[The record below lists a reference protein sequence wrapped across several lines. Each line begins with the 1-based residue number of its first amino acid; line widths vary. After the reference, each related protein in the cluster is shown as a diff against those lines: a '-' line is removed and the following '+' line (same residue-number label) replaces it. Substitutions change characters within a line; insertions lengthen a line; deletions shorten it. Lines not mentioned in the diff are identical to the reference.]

1 MSASSSIIQFGF
13 KNHKEFVEGALK
25 RRKHKATCK
34 FCDKTILETCGTT
47 SNFIRHLQ
55 RNHKARLQEY
65 RASQSRGN
73 SQTIIDLFQRQTSQ
87 VQVYSAS
94 SSRQLAINQAIIQD
108 LIIGC
113 CLPLSIVEN
122 QHFRHFL
129 HIIDERYIP
138 IARSTITSKHIPQL
152 VTRVKE
158 CIKSSLADQK
168 FVSVTADIWSDRT
181 LRSYLG
187 VTAHVCNCTA
197 NEYTLKSF
205 LLDCR
210 RFKGHHNAENIV
222 AAFDEILEEYNISD
236 KVEFII
242 TDNASNMKKAF
253 KFAMT
258 EDHSDDSEDEEDMV
272 GEPLDRNVH
281 LGSRQRLSCF
291 AHSLQLV
298 VGDGLKEV
306 KCLSQAISKVSKLA
320 TLLHSSTIFK
330 DKFEA
335 VFGNGKSIPAA
346 SVTRWNST
354 FRQIQAV
361 TELGH
366 TALTEMCS
374 FDFKNIVITTRE
386 WAQLRELCLI
396 LGPFAEA
403 TELTEG
409 EKMITISMVVPTVL
423 DLNTHLIQMDSSKSL
438 CRPLI
443 RALQES
449 LQQRFSGIFIALHMT
464 EPEDHSFDAPFSHE
478 FYAQAA
484 ILDPQF
490 GMSWV
495 DMDVRTSGNT
505 VAIRRLREEVRK
517 SLTDSLIAEAEKAD
531 LENIHAREGSKAEPP
546 QDSPPDS
553 KIPRLL
559 AKYRTH
565 KKKHSTPTEASIVT
579 QVMKYLEDIQSSP
592 AEVDPLMFWFHN
604 KDKYPHLHALALKVL
619 SVPASSAPVERVF
632 SAGGLLMRPHRAR
645 LGPTMLSSLIFLKC
659 NNGLL

>member
-1 MSASSSIIQFGF
+1 MLTAEKK
-13 KNHKEFVEGALK
+13 KNF
-25 RRKHKATCK
+25 
-34 FCDKTILETCGTT
+34 
-47 SNFIRHLQ
+47 
-55 RNHKARLQEY
+55 
-65 RASQSRGN
+65 
-73 SQTIIDLFQRQTSQ
+73 
-87 VQVYSAS
+87 AS
-94 SSRQLAINQAIIQD
+94 SSRQLAINQAIIHD

-129 HIIDERYIP
+129 HTIAERYTP
-138 IARSTITSKHIPQL
+138 IARSTIAFKQIPQL

-187 VTAHVCNCTA
+187 VTAHVCNSTA

-210 RFKGHHNAENIV
+210 RFKGRHSADNIV
-222 AAFDEILEEYNISD
+222 AAFDEILEEYNIND

-253 KFAMT
+253 KFVMA

-272 GEPLDRNVH
+272 GEPLDRNFT

-306 KCLSQAISKVSKLA
+306 KCLSQAMSKVSKLA

-335 VFGNGKSIPAA
+335 VFGNGKSIPVAT
-346 SVTRWNST
+346 VTRWNST
-354 FRQIQAV
+354 FKQIKAI
-361 TELGH
+361 TELDH
-366 TALTEMCS
+366 TTLTEMCS
-374 FDFKNIVITTRE
+374 PDFKNVVITTRE

-409 EKMITISMVVPTVL
+409 EKIITISMVVPTVL
-423 DLNTHLIQMDSSKSL
+423 DLNTHLIQMDSPKSL
-438 CRPLI
+438 C
-443 RALQES
+443 
-449 LQQRFSGIFIALHMT
+449 IFIALHMA
-464 EPEDHSFDAPFSHE
+464 DHE
-478 FYAQAA
+478 IYAQAA
-484 ILDPQF
+484 MLDPQF

-495 DMDVRTSGNT
+495 DMDVRTSGST
-505 VAIRRLREEVRK
+505 VAIKRLREEVRK
-517 SLTDSLIAEAEKAD
+517 SLTGLC
-531 LENIHAREGSKAEPP
+531 
-546 QDSPPDS
+546 
-553 KIPRLL
+553 
-559 AKYRTH
+559 
-565 KKKHSTPTEASIVT
+565 
-579 QVMKYLEDIQSSP
+579 VMKYFEHIQSSP
-592 AEVDPLMFWFHN
+592 IEEDPLMFWAHN

-632 SAGGLLMRPHRAR
+632 SAG
-645 LGPTMLSSLIFLKC
+645 
-659 NNGLL
+659 

>member
-113 CLPLSIVEN
+113 CLPLSIVKIN
-122 QHFRHFL
+122 ISDIF
-129 HIIDERYIP
+129 Y
-138 IARSTITSKHIPQL
+138 TSL
-152 VTRVKE
+152 MR
-158 CIKSSLADQK
+158 
-168 FVSVTADIWSDRT
+168 DRT

-478 FYAQAA
+478 IYAQAA

-517 SLTDSLIAEAEKAD
+517 SLT
-531 LENIHAREGSKAEPP
+531 
-546 QDSPPDS
+546 DS